1 MLFPVPF
8 LKDRRN
14 IQAALFLDA
23 GNVFDTNCGNNQVD
37 CAAPNIG
44 DLRYSTGLSGIW
56 LSGFGPIQLSFAKV
70 LNAQSTDETEFFQFS
85 FGQTF

>member
-1 MLFPVPF
+1 VLFPAPF

-14 IQAALFLDA
+14 IQLALFLDA
-23 GNVFDTNCGNNQVD
+23 GNIFATNCGSGQVD
-37 CAAPNIG
+37 CGSPNIG

-56 LSGFGPIQLSFAKV
+56 LSGFGPIQLSLAKL
-70 LNAQSTDETEFFQFS
+70 LNGESTDEEEFFQFS